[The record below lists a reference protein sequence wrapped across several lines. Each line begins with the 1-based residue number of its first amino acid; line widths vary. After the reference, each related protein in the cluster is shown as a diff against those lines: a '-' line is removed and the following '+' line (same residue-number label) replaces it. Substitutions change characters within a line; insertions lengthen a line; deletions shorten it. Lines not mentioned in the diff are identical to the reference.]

1 MKKIN
6 IYYDGHCPFC
16 KSYVKL
22 QRLRES
28 YLVNLID
35 LRESPQK
42 VLEFTEVGYD
52 LDEGMV
58 VEVEEKVY
66 CGSEAVYM
74 MSLLQNNSILGV
86 LWKAIFFNKTLT
98 SIFYPVLVF
107 FRNSTLFILG
117 RSKINNK

>member
-42 VLEFTEVGYD
+42 VLEFTEIGYD

-58 VEVEEKVY
+58 VEIEEKAY

-74 MSLLQNNSILGV
+74 MSLFQDNSILGS
-86 LWKAIFFNKTLT
+86 LWRAIFFNKTLT

-117 RSKINNK
+117 RSKIKNK